1 MVVHSA
7 ILQFSKFQK
16 SQALLLKN
24 SFTLDQERSGYSI
37 HNFAIQ
43 MEKKELLR
51 VHLSIR
57 QISLTDLCQS
67 QIWEFWTK
75 KWPF

>member
-43 MEKKELLR
+43 MEKK
-51 VHLSIR
+51 SY
-57 QISLTDLCQS
+57 
-67 QIWEFWTK
+67 
-75 KWPF
+75 